1 MVHLITGGS
10 GSGKSAYA
18 EEQILKLNGENRIYI
33 ATMYPYDE
41 ESRQRIKRHRKMRA
55 EKKFTTVECY
65 RNLKS
70 VSVPEQAD
78 ILLECMSNLTANEM
92 FWPEGAGKNTAEQ
105 ILEGIKR
112 LAEKCRNLVIVSNEI
127 FSDGIDYGD
136 ETREYQKTLGR
147 INRCIAESADRVTE
161 VVYGI
166 PLEVKR

>member
-1 MVHLITGGS
+1 MIHLITGGS

-18 EEQILKLNGENRIYI
+18 EEQIMKLNGDSRIYI

-41 ESRQRIKRHRKMRA
+41 ESRQRIERHRRMRA
-55 EKKFTTVECY
+55 EKRFTTVECY

-105 ILEGIKR
+105 ILEGIQR
-112 LAEKCRNLVIVSNEI
+112 LTEKCRNLVIVSNEI
-127 FSDGIDYGD
+127 FSDGIDYGN

-147 INRCIAESADRVTE
+147 INRCIAASADWVTE